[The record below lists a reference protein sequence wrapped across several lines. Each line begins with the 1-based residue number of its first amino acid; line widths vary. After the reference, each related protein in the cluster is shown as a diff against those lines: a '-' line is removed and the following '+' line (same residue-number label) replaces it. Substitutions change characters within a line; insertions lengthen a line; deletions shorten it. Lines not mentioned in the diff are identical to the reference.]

1 MMPTRNATKMA
12 SALLLGSAAL
22 SFAVT
27 ATAAPEFDVRGR
39 VHLDYALHDDDQI
52 DLDDGFLFRRT
63 FIGVQGTINEN
74 WSGIIEYDFSE
85 NGTNAQDIVLRRKL
99 SGGTLKIGNFKVPMG
114 LEEVASTNNIWFIE
128 RSSPNTAL
136 VDARRI
142 GIGYDYF
149 NGSIGFQGMAYG
161 RGLGSNQEGD
171 EPLGIAGR
179 FVFAPMLDGNQLHLA
194 ASFAYEDVR
203 DYDVKRFRDRP
214 EARVDGTRLVDTGSI
229 PDVDKTMKY
238 GVEAAYQSGP
248 FAVQTEYFGVGVDR
262 NAGAEP
268 DFSGWYVQGSWI
280 VTGEK
285 RGYGKGIFRSVK
297 PGNPDRGAWEVTARY
312 SALDLN
318 DTGFQGGEQE
328 NLTLGLTYYSN
339 PNVRFML
346 NYIMVDV
353 TDSGAVVDGAPVG
366 DESPNILI
374 GRAQYSF

>member
-1 MMPTRNATKMA
+1 MPTRSANRMA
-12 SALLLGSAAL
+12 CVLLSGSAVL

-63 FIGVQGTINEN
+63 FVGVQGTINEN

-85 NGTNAQDIVLRRKL
+85 NGTNAQDVVLRRKL

-149 NGSIGFQGMAYG
+149 EGAIGFQGMAYG

-179 FVFAPMLDGNQLHLA
+179 FVFAPVLDGNQLHLA

-203 DYDVKRFRDRP
+203 DYNVKRFRDRP

-353 TDSGAVVDGAPVG
+353 TDSGAVVDGSPVG